1 MFQVTF
7 KIIGNPHAKGR
18 PRFSRAG
25 AFVKTYTDAET
36 KAYEKLVA
44 FSAKRAMGSSEP
56 LKTALEAYLYFSIP
70 IPKSYSKKRTQ
81 ACLSGLERPI
91 RKDLDNLCKSVMD
104 GMNKIVYEDDGQI
117 VDLHSTK
124 VYGEPY
130 VEILIKET
138 Q

>member
-1 MFQVTF
+1 MMQITF

-18 PRFSRAG
+18 PRFSRTG

-36 KAYEKLVA
+36 KAYEELVA

-91 RKDLDNLCKSVMD
+91 RKDLDNLCKSVLD

-117 VDLHSTK
+117 VALHSTK
-124 VYGEPY
+124 VYGEPF
-130 VEILIKET
+130 VEVLIKET

>member
-1 MFQVTF
+1 MQITF

-44 FSAKRAMGSSEP
+44 FFAKQAMGLSEP

-70 IPKSYSKKRTQ
+70 IPKSYSKKRTE
-81 ACLSGLERPI
+81 ACLSGLERPMK
-91 RKDLDNLCKSVMD
+91 KDLDNLCKSVLD

-117 VDLHSTK
+117 VALHCTK
-124 VYGEPY
+124 YYGEPF
-130 VEILIKET
+130 VEVLIKESE
-138 Q
+138 